1 MSLSEFGVGIG
12 ILQQQVKNIENI
24 DGGDLVVE
32 GGKEAHDAT
41 KHSPVM
47 KYHAHSK
54 TKTKTKSKTPQWI
67 VGKVFAEWCGHCI
80 TMKGEWEKLK
90 SVMKK
95 EKGGAVEFIEIEDV
109 EMKDRLHEMNQ
120 TYFQKGNE
128 KVSSTGFPT
137 VFMFQVAN
145 PAKTLDYFVPPS
157 KERTMSDMKTWI
169 KKNMGDS
176 VKSKSKGGRGKTG
189 KKKGM
194 GNGMKRTKRKWGS
207 R

>member
-1 MSLSEFGVGIG
+1 MSLNSLGFGLGVEN
-12 ILQQQVKNIENI
+12 LEQQGKQVKNAVDAMNN
-24 DGGDLVVE
+24 LVE
-32 GGKEAHDAT
+32 GGRVAHAM
-41 KHSPVM
+41 KKSPVM
-47 KYHAHSK
+47 KPHTHSK
-54 TKTKTKSKTPQWI
+54 SPQWI

-80 TMKGEWEKLK
+80 TMKGEWENLK

-157 KERTMSDMKTWI
+157 GKRTMSAMKIWI

-176 VKSKSKGGRGKTG
+176 VSSMKSKSKGGRGKTG
-189 KKKGM
+189 KKKGG
-194 GNGMKRTKRKWGS
+194 GNGMKRTKRKWGK
-207 R
+207 